1 MSETNNTVA
10 AEEHVI
16 STEERKLA
24 SAPIT
29 RLLMS
34 YAVPGIISMVVMSI
48 YNIVDQIFIGNG
60 VGYLGN
66 GATNVVYPIM
76 MASMALTILFANGGG
91 ALFSLRLGEKQYE
104 QARKCVGGSTVMVV
118 IVVTILS
125 ICAAIWLEPICRLF
139 GCTDEILPY
148 ALQYG
153 KWIIPGLVPVCVVMV
168 LNSFIRADGSPRVA
182 MVAMLAGAVFNTILD
197 PIFIFVFHWGV
208 AGAGAATTLSEIL
221 GFFIAISYIP
231 RFKTIK
237 LTARDFIPDP
247 RIIRRICAL
256 GISSFVS
263 QAAMLF
269 LMGLMNRSYV
279 KYGALSKYGSS
290 IPLTAMGITAK
301 CSQIVMAFAN
311 GTTTGA
317 QPIIGYNYGAGNIR
331 RVKQTYLTAAGVT
344 VVFMLI
350 GTAVFEL
357 FTQQIINLFG
367 SESNLY
373 NEFAVHCLRVFMLVL
388 VFGGIQMGIMN
399 FFQAIGRSLNSLI
412 LSSLRQI
419 VLLLPAILIMPRFLG
434 LEGVIWASPAADF
447 TAFIVSVT
455 FMIIQWR
462 KLGSGERT
470 AETAATA

>member
-1 MSETNNTVA
+1 MSETNNTAA
-10 AEEHVI
+10 AEEHVL
-16 STEERKLA
+16 SPEERKLA
-24 SAPIT
+24 SAPIS
-29 RLLMS
+29 RLIVT

-148 ALQYG
+148 ALEYG

-168 LNSFIRADGSPRVA
+168 LNAFIRADGSPRVA

-237 LTARDFIPDP
+237 LTARDFIPDF
-247 RIIRRICAL
+247 RIMRRVCAL

-301 CSQIVMAFAN
+301 CSQIVIAFAN
-311 GTTTGA
+311 GTTSGA

-331 RVKQTYLTAAGVT
+331 RVKQTYLTATGVT
-344 VVFMLI
+344 IVFMLI
-350 GTAVFEL
+350 GTIVFEI

-367 SESNLY
+367 SESDLY
-373 NEFAVHCLRVFMLVL
+373 NEFAVHCLRVFMMVL
-388 VFGGIQMGIMN
+388 VFGGVQMGIMN
-399 FFQAIGRSLNSLI
+399 FFQAIGRPLYSLI

-419 VLLLPAILIMPRFLG
+419 VLLLPAILILPRFLG
-434 LEGVIWASPAADF
+434 LEGVIWSSPVADF
-447 TAFIVSVT
+447 TAFLISVT
-455 FMIIQWR
+455 FMVVQWR

-470 AETAATA
+470 AETAAKA

>member
-1 MSETNNTVA
+1 MSEEIRTNT
-10 AEEHVI
+10 EEHVL
-16 STEERKLA
+16 SPEEQKLA
-24 SAPIT
+24 SAPISKLIVT
-29 RLLMS
+29 

-76 MASMALTILFANGGG
+76 LASMALTILFANGGG
-91 ALFSLRLGEKQYE
+91 ALFSLRLGEKQYD
-104 QARKCVGGSTVMVV
+104 QARKIVGGSTVMVV
-118 IVVTILS
+118 IVVAILTACS
-125 ICAAIWLEPICRLF
+125 AIWLEQIVRLF

-148 ALQYG
+148 ALEYG
-153 KWIIPGLVPVCVVMV
+153 RWIIPGLIPVCVVMV
-168 LNSFIRADGSPRVA
+168 LNAFIRADGSPRVA
-182 MVAMLAGAVFNTILD
+182 MVAMLAGAVLNTILD

-237 LTARDFIPDP
+237 LAARDFIPDF
-247 RIIRRICAL
+247 RIMRRVCAL
-256 GISSFVS
+256 GVSSFVS

-290 IPLTAMGITAK
+290 IPLTVMGITAK
-301 CSQIVMAFAN
+301 CSQIVIAFAN

-331 RVKQTYLTAAGVT
+331 RVKQTYLTATGIT
-344 VVFMLI
+344 VCFMLI
-350 GTAVFEL
+350 GTIIFEI
-357 FTQQIINLFG
+357 FTQQVVNLFG
-367 SESNLY
+367 SESELY
-373 NEFAVHCLRVFMLVL
+373 NEFAVRCLRIFMTVL
-388 VFGGIQMGIMN
+388 VFGGVQAGIMN
-399 FFQAIGRSLNSLI
+399 FFQAIGRPLNSLI

-419 VLLLPAILIMPRFLG
+419 VLLLPAILILPRFFG
-434 LEGVIWASPAADF
+434 LDGVMWASPTADF
-447 TAFIVSVT
+447 AAFIVSLS
-455 FMIIQWR
+455 FMIVQWR
-462 KLGSGERT
+462 KLE
-470 AETAATA
+470 AEENTAATAEAD

>member
-1 MSETNNTVA
+1 MSETNNTAA
-10 AEEHVI
+10 AEEHVL
-16 STEERKLA
+16 SPEERKLA
-24 SAPIT
+24 SAPIS
-29 RLLMS
+29 RLIVT

-148 ALQYG
+148 ALEYG

-168 LNSFIRADGSPRVA
+168 LNAFIRADGSPRVA

-197 PIFIFVFHWGV
+197 PVFIFVFHWGV

-237 LTARDFIPDP
+237 LTARDFIPDF
-247 RIIRRICAL
+247 RIMRRVCAL

-301 CSQIVMAFAN
+301 CSQIVIAFAN
-311 GTTTGA
+311 GTTSGA

-331 RVKQTYLTAAGVT
+331 RVKQTYLTATGMT
-344 VVFMLI
+344 IVFMLI
-350 GTAVFEL
+350 GTIVFEI

-367 SESNLY
+367 SESDLY
-373 NEFAVHCLRVFMLVL
+373 NEFAVHCLRVFMMVL
-388 VFGGIQMGIMN
+388 VFGGVQMGIMN
-399 FFQAIGRSLNSLI
+399 FFQAIGRPLYSLI

-419 VLLLPAILIMPRFLG
+419 VLLLPAILILPRFLG
-434 LEGVIWASPAADF
+434 LEGVIWSSPVADF
-447 TAFIVSVT
+447 TAFLISVT
-455 FMIIQWR
+455 FMIVQWR

-470 AETAATA
+470 AETAAKA

>member
-1 MSETNNTVA
+1 MSETNNTAA
-10 AEEHVI
+10 AEEHVL
-16 STEERKLA
+16 SPEERKLA
-24 SAPIT
+24 SAPIS
-29 RLLMS
+29 RLIVT

-148 ALQYG
+148 ALEYG

-168 LNSFIRADGSPRVA
+168 LNAFIRADGSPRVA

-197 PIFIFVFHWGV
+197 PVFIFVFHWGV

-237 LTARDFIPDP
+237 LTARDFIPDF
-247 RIIRRICAL
+247 RIMRRVCAL

-301 CSQIVMAFAN
+301 CSQIVIAFAN
-311 GTTTGA
+311 GTTSGA
-317 QPIIGYNYGAGNIR
+317 QPIIGYNYGAGKIR
-331 RVKQTYLTAAGVT
+331 RVKQTYLTATGVT
-344 VVFMLI
+344 IVFMLI
-350 GTAVFEL
+350 GTIVFEI

-367 SESNLY
+367 SESDLY
-373 NEFAVHCLRVFMLVL
+373 NEFAVHCLRVFMMVL
-388 VFGGIQMGIMN
+388 VFGGVQMGIMN
-399 FFQAIGRSLNSLI
+399 FFQAIGRPLYSLI

-419 VLLLPAILIMPRFLG
+419 VLLLPAILILPRFLG
-434 LEGVIWASPAADF
+434 LEGVIWSSPVADF
-447 TAFIVSVT
+447 TAFLISVT
-455 FMIIQWR
+455 FMIVQWR

-470 AETAATA
+470 AETAAKA

>member
-1 MSETNNTVA
+1 MNERNHTTATEQPSLSP
-10 AEEHVI
+10 EEQ
-16 STEERKLA
+16 KLA
-24 SAPIT
+24 SAPISK
-29 RLLMS
+29 LIVA

-76 MASMALTILFANGGG
+76 MAAMALTILFANGGG

-104 QARKCVGGSTVMVV
+104 QARKCVGGSVVMVV
-118 IVVTILS
+118 GVVAILS
-125 ICAAIWLEPICRLF
+125 VCAALWLEPICRLF

-153 KWIIPGLVPVCVVMV
+153 RWIIPGLVPVCVVMV

-182 MVAMLAGAVFNTILD
+182 MVTMLSGAVLNTILD

-208 AGAGAATTLSEIL
+208 SGAGFATTLSEIL

-231 RFKTIK
+231 RFKTIR
-237 LTARDFIPDP
+237 LTPRDFIPDF
-247 RIIRRICAL
+247 RVIRRICAL
-256 GISSFVS
+256 GMSSFVS

-279 KYGALSKYGSS
+279 KYGALSKYGAS

-311 GTTTGA
+311 GTTSGA

-331 RVKQTYLTAAGVT
+331 RVKQTYLTAAAVT

-350 GTAVFEL
+350 GTAVFEM
-357 FTQQIINLFG
+357 FTQPIINLFG
-367 SESNLY
+367 SESDLY

-399 FFQAIGRSLNSLI
+399 FFQAIGRPLNSLI
-412 LSSLRQI
+412 ISSLRQI
-419 VLLLPAILIMPRFLG
+419 VLLLPAILILPRFFG
-434 LEGVIWASPAADF
+434 LEGVVWASPAADF
-447 TAFIVSVT
+447 TAFLISAS
-455 FMIIQWR
+455 FMIVQWR
-462 KLGSGERT
+462 KLGDGEMRKEPAP
-470 AETAATA
+470 AE

>member
-1 MSETNNTVA
+1 MSETNNTAA
-10 AEEHVI
+10 AEEHVL
-16 STEERKLA
+16 SPEERKLA
-24 SAPIT
+24 SAPIS
-29 RLLMS
+29 RLIVT

-148 ALQYG
+148 ALEYG

-168 LNSFIRADGSPRVA
+168 LNAFIRADGSPRVA

-197 PIFIFVFHWGV
+197 PVFIFVFHWGV

-237 LTARDFIPDP
+237 LTARDFIPDF
-247 RIIRRICAL
+247 RIMRRVCAL

-269 LMGLMNRSYV
+269 LMGLMNRSYM

-301 CSQIVMAFAN
+301 CSQIVIAFAN
-311 GTTTGA
+311 GTTSGA

-331 RVKQTYLTAAGVT
+331 RVKQTYLTATGVT
-344 VVFMLI
+344 IVFMLI
-350 GTAVFEL
+350 GTIVFEI

-367 SESNLY
+367 SESDLY
-373 NEFAVHCLRVFMLVL
+373 NEFAVHCLRVFMMVL
-388 VFGGIQMGIMN
+388 VFGGVQMGIMN
-399 FFQAIGRSLNSLI
+399 FFQAIGRPLYSLI

-419 VLLLPAILIMPRFLG
+419 VLLLPAILILPRFLG
-434 LEGVIWASPAADF
+434 LEGVIWSSPVADF
-447 TAFIVSVT
+447 TAFLISVT
-455 FMIIQWR
+455 FMIVQWR

-470 AETAATA
+470 AETAAKA

>member
-1 MSETNNTVA
+1 MSEKTTVNT
-10 AEEHVI
+10 AEEHVL
-16 STEERKLA
+16 SPEERKLA
-24 SAPIT
+24 SAPISK
-29 RLLMS
+29 LLLT

-60 VGYLGN
+60 VGFLGN

-76 MASMALTILFANGGG
+76 LASMALTILFANGGG

-118 IVVTILS
+118 IVVAILS
-125 ICAAIWLEPICRLF
+125 VCAAIWLEPIVRLF

-153 KWIIPGLVPVCVVMV
+153 RWIIPGLVPVCVVMV

-182 MVAMLAGAVFNTILD
+182 MVAMLAGAVLNTILD

-208 AGAGAATTLSEIL
+208 AGAGVATTLSEIL

-237 LTARDFIPDP
+237 LTARDFIPDF
-247 RIIRRICAL
+247 RIMRRVCAL
-256 GISSFVS
+256 GVSSFVS

-269 LMGLMNRSYV
+269 LMGLMNRAYV

-301 CSQIVMAFAN
+301 CSQIVIAFAN

-331 RVKQTYLTAAGVT
+331 RVKQTYLMATGVT

-350 GTAVFEL
+350 GTIIFEL
-357 FTQQIINLFG
+357 FTQQVVNLFG
-367 SESNLY
+367 SESELY
-373 NEFAVHCLRVFMLVL
+373 NEFAVRCLRVFMTVL
-388 VFGGIQMGIMN
+388 VFGGVQGGIMN
-399 FFQAIGRSLNSLI
+399 FFQAIGRPLNSLI

-419 VLLLPAILIMPRFLG
+419 VLLLPAVLILPLFFG
-434 LEGVIWASPAADF
+434 LDGVMWSSPTADF
-447 TAFIVSVT
+447 TAFIISVT
-455 FMIIQWR
+455 FMVIQWR
-462 KLGSGERT
+462 KLGQEEKASVASN
-470 AETAATA
+470 AE